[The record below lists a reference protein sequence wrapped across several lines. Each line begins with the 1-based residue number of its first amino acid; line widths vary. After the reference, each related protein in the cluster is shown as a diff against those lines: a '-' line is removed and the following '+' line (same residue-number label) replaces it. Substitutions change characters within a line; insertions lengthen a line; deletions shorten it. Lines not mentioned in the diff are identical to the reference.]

1 MYLFLFIT
9 CVFYDRKKKDN
20 NQWWELF
27 DSVTDRFYYYNTA
40 SQKTV
45 WHRPPNS
52 DIIPLAKLQTLKQN
66 TEPAVNDENDRK
78 QSKESVSTQT
88 PGRSRMALPLSSS
101 NQTVVSDLFMIINNY
116 FELLI
121 IIIFNNQLKSIQ
133 LLISDNFI
141 YINHSCSLITK
152 LIFILFIFKC

>member
-1 MYLFLFIT
+1 
-9 CVFYDRKKKDN
+9 
-20 NQWWELF
+20 LF
-27 DSVTDRFYYYNTA
+27 DPLTNRFYYYNTA

-88 PGRSRMALPLSSS
+88 PGRNRMALPLSSS
-101 NQTVVSDLFMIINNY
+101 NQTLVSNFKLLYIMYNNY
-116 FELLI
+116 YI
-121 IIIFNNQLKSIQ
+121 ILN
-133 LLISDNFI
+133 
-141 YINHSCSLITK
+141 YSLI
-152 LIFILFIFKC
+152 

>member
-1 MYLFLFIT
+1 LFLSFIIY
-9 CVFYDRKKKDN
+9 VFYGSKKTDN

-27 DSVTDRFYYYNTA
+27 DPITNRFYYYNTA

-88 PGRSRMALPLSSS
+88 PGRNRIALPLSSS
-101 NQTVVSDLFMIINNY
+101 NQALVSDKTMKISTHLNII
-116 FELLI
+116 
-121 IIIFNNQLKSIQ
+121 
-133 LLISDNFI
+133 
-141 YINHSCSLITK
+141 
-152 LIFILFIFKC
+152 

>member
-1 MYLFLFIT
+1 MFYII
-9 CVFYDRKKKDN
+9 CVYYDSKKTDN

-27 DSVTDRFYYYNTA
+27 DPMTNRFYYYNTS

-66 TEPAVNDENDRK
+66 TEPAINDENDRK

-88 PGRSRMALPLSSS
+88 HGRSRIALPLSSS
-101 NQTVVSDLFMIINNY
+101 NQKLVNYLNY
-116 FELLI
+116 FK
-121 IIIFNNQLKSIQ
+121 Q
-133 LLISDNFI
+133 
-141 YINHSCSLITK
+141 Y
-152 LIFILFIFKC
+152 

>member
-1 MYLFLFIT
+1 MCLY
-9 CVFYDRKKKDN
+9 YRKKTDN

-27 DSVTDRFYYYNTA
+27 DPITNRFYYYNTA

-78 QSKESVSTQT
+78 YSKESVSTQT
-88 PGRSRMALPLSSS
+88 PGRNRMTVPLSSS
-101 NQTVVSDLFMIINNY
+101 NQTLVS
-116 FELLI
+116 
-121 IIIFNNQLKSIQ
+121 
-133 LLISDNFI
+133 
-141 YINHSCSLITK
+141 
-152 LIFILFIFKC
+152 

>member
-1 MYLFLFIT
+1 MS
-9 CVFYDRKKKDN
+9 DGSKKKDN

-66 TEPAVNDENDRK
+66 TEPAINDENNRK

-88 PGRSRMALPLSSS
+88 SGRSRMALPLSSS
-101 NQTVVSDLFMIINNY
+101 NQTVVSDLSYNY
-116 FELLI
+116 
-121 IIIFNNQLKSIQ
+121 K
-133 LLISDNFI
+133 
-141 YINHSCSLITK
+141 
-152 LIFILFIFKC
+152 